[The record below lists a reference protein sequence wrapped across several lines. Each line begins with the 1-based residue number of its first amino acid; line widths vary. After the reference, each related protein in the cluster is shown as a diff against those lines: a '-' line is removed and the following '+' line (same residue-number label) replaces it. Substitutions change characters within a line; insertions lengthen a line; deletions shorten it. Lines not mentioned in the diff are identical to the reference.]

1 MSARLILTEDI
12 AGLGHKGEVVDVAPG
27 YARNYLIPRR
37 KAVKATPKA
46 IAHIKALKKAKL
58 AEYVRRKTDAE
69 QVATRLV
76 GKMVVIAARASQAG
90 NLYGSVGP
98 RDVVEAVRRDTGFNL
113 ELDHVVLDSPIRRVG
128 QFPVTIRPHEDV
140 QFPITVDVYPSE
152 DH

>member
-12 AGLGHKGEVVDVAPG
+12 AGLGHKGEVVEVAPG

-98 RDVVEAVRRDTGFNL
+98 RDVVEAVRRDTGFDL